1 MSFIISNLSAK
12 IGQTEILK
20 DVSLTIEKGKI
31 HVLMGKNGSG
41 KSTLAQ
47 AIMGNPALSVEGKIE
62 LDNIDLSLLKT
73 HERAQKGLF
82 MSFQNPVSIPGVSL
96 NTLLRTAYNSIKNK
110 KLDVVEFHKLLKEK
124 LKILNLDSSFS
135 TRAVNEKMSGG
146 EKKKAE
152 ILQLAVLE
160 PKYAIIDECD
170 SGLDIDAIKTI
181 GKAIKSLCQ
190 NSHTGILLIT
200 HYERILKYLSPDIVS
215 VMSNG
220 KIIKTGGKELAE
232 EIEKRGFENLAY
244 KNEL

>member
-82 MSFQNPVSIPGVSL
+82 MSFQNPVSIPGVRL

-135 TRAVNEKMSGG
+135 TRAVNEKM
-146 EKKKAE
+146 
-152 ILQLAVLE
+152 
-160 PKYAIIDECD
+160 
-170 SGLDIDAIKTI
+170 
-181 GKAIKSLCQ
+181 
-190 NSHTGILLIT
+190 
-200 HYERILKYLSPDIVS
+200 
-215 VMSNG
+215 
-220 KIIKTGGKELAE
+220 
-232 EIEKRGFENLAY
+232 
-244 KNEL
+244 